1 MTEFIQYWYPLISWA
16 ILRNKPGELGTRWKE
31 FIRLPKHKGR
41 KNQEQWVKDWK
52 ISTVYTPQVVRIRKG
67 THWEWVEDRRWY
79 CSRVHCSLNLQIC
92 CSSLCLDISISN
104 YRFMHERN
112 ENTKCCSDVSD
123 EETPHTF
130 STTATAENHYGLNL
144 KKRFICGS
152 GLLMVLIS
160 ASSRYIQKWWRTYLK
175 KPSLSMCAAH
185 DSNPSLTQQPAQYS
199 ARPQNSHKTQ

>member
-1 MTEFIQYWYPLISWA
+1 MSGGLENQQILHTPSCQNKKKLPLRMGWGSPMTDIVMLFP
-16 ILRNKPGELGTRWKE
+16 
-31 FIRLPKHKGR
+31 
-41 KNQEQWVKDWK
+41 
-52 ISTVYTPQVVRIRKG
+52 
-67 THWEWVEDRRWY
+67 
-79 CSRVHCSLNLQIC
+79 CSLNLQIC

-152 GLLMVLIS
+152 ALLMVLIS
-160 ASSRYIQKWWRTYLK
+160 ASSRYIQKWWQTYLK

-185 DSNPSLTQQPAQYS
+185 DSNPGLTQQPAQYS

>member
-1 MTEFIQYWYPLISWA
+1 MSEGLENQHSLHTPSCQNKKRHPLRMSWGSPM
-16 ILRNKPGELGTRWKE
+16 LL
-31 FIRLPKHKGR
+31 L
-41 KNQEQWVKDWK
+41 
-52 ISTVYTPQVVRIRKG
+52 
-67 THWEWVEDRRWY
+67 WY
-79 CSRVHCSLNLQIC
+79 CSRAHCSLNLQIC

-160 ASSRYIQKWWRTYLK
+160 ASSRYIQKWWQTYLK

-185 DSNPSLTQQPAQYS
+185 DSNPGLPQRPATIFRT
-199 ARPQNSHKTQ
+199 AAEFAQNSINWGRGKILDRHDLWFLGYFIS